1 MTTNNIIAVDIE
13 YYIDYF
19 KNNTAKPKPLA
30 KLFKTDSSMYIYD
43 TGTNK
48 VLNCKK
54 IEYEILK
61 NIVNG
66 NIENITNIKEQFSE
80 DEFEESLENIKC
92 AIESEDILKL
102 GENGKF
108 FSMGDDINLYDKLD
122 NGLEQI
128 TLELTERCNLRCGYC
143 IYNDTYEGKRNFG
156 KEDMTEEIAKKAID
170 YLDKHGSKKKEIA
183 LTFYGGEPLVKFDL
197 IKKCIE
203 YSKKVIKD
211 KELTYSLTTNLVLMT
226 PEIAKYL
233 YSVKRCSILCSID
246 GPEDIHN
253 SYRKDINGE
262 GSFSKAIRGLKYL
275 AEAFGDDIEGLRD
288 RVGFSMVFTPPYSR
302 KKLDE
307 IQEFLDSLEWLPK
320 EMNKTITY
328 PSEGSIP
335 MTKSDKENNVQGEM
349 KIERTLTDWS
359 KEKYLEELK
368 NDNIE
373 NFITKG
379 MINKLFLLVHNRPIL
394 KTSNNVYPHNACCIP
409 GSRRI
414 YVTTKGDFGICE
426 RIDGSPTIGNVFDGI
441 NKEKIKD
448 EVIGGFTSESI
459 KVCKSC
465 WAAKLCTLCYSHCY
479 TDGELNMNK
488 KNSNCG
494 ITRDEILGT
503 LMFYHKCAETN
514 PEGLKY
520 LNDIEVS

>member
-108 FSMGDDINLYDKLD
+108 FSMGDDINLY
-122 NGLEQI
+122 E
-128 TLELTERCNLRCGYC
+128 
-143 IYNDTYEGKRNFG
+143 
-156 KEDMTEEIAKKAID
+156 
-170 YLDKHGSKKKEIA
+170 
-183 LTFYGGEPLVKFDL
+183 
-197 IKKCIE
+197 
-203 YSKKVIKD
+203 
-211 KELTYSLTTNLVLMT
+211 
-226 PEIAKYL
+226 
-233 YSVKRCSILCSID
+233 
-246 GPEDIHN
+246 
-253 SYRKDINGE
+253 
-262 GSFSKAIRGLKYL
+262 
-275 AEAFGDDIEGLRD
+275 
-288 RVGFSMVFTPPYSR
+288 
-302 KKLDE
+302 
-307 IQEFLDSLEWLPK
+307 
-320 EMNKTITY
+320 
-328 PSEGSIP
+328 
-335 MTKSDKENNVQGEM
+335 
-349 KIERTLTDWS
+349 
-359 KEKYLEELK
+359 
-368 NDNIE
+368 
-373 NFITKG
+373 
-379 MINKLFLLVHNRPIL
+379 
-394 KTSNNVYPHNACCIP
+394 
-409 GSRRI
+409 
-414 YVTTKGDFGICE
+414 
-426 RIDGSPTIGNVFDGI
+426 
-441 NKEKIKD
+441 
-448 EVIGGFTSESI
+448 GGFTSESI

-465 WAAKLCTLCYSHCY
+465 WAARLCTLCYSHCY
-479 TDGELNMNK
+479 THGELDMNK

-514 PEGLKY
+514 PEGLRY